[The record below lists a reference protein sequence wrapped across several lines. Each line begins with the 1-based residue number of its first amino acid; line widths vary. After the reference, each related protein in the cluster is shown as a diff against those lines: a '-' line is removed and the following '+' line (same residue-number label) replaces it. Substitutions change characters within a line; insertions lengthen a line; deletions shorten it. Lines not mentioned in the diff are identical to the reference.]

1 MIIEPSKAAS
11 SVKEYYFSKKLKEI
25 NEIRNSGI
33 DIINLG
39 IGSPD
44 LPPPRVVIDTL
55 KKFSS
60 DNSNHSYQ
68 SYRGIYEL
76 REAFSY
82 WYKKYFNVNINP
94 ENEVLPVMG
103 SKIGVM
109 YVSKA
114 FLNVDDEVLIP
125 NPSYPT
131 YLSVTEIVG
140 AKPILYDLKKENNF
154 YPDFN
159 ELRKKDLSKVKI
171 MWINYPNMPTGQ
183 KATKHFFEELISFGK
198 ENNILICNDNPYN
211 FILNEDYLSILS
223 IKGAFDTAIELN
235 SLSKSHNMAGWRV
248 GAVFGNK
255 NYLKFIQK
263 IQSNMISGMFL
274 PIQQAAISA
283 LKIEN
288 SWYENLNFEYKKRQ
302 KIVWEILELLNCKFD
317 KETGG
322 MFVWAEIPNNFG
334 SSYQFSDYLLKKY
347 RIFISPGSIF
357 GSQGRKYIR
366 ISLCSKRE
374 VFLEVLFNIKQK

>member
-11 SVKEYYFSKKLKEI
+11 SVQEYYFSKKLKEI
-25 NEIRNSGI
+25 NEIRDSGVE
-33 DIINLG
+33 IINLG

-44 LPPPRVVIDTL
+44 LPPPRTVIGTL

-60 DNSNHSYQ
+60 DINNHSYQ

-82 WYKKYFNVNINP
+82 WYKKYFCVKINP

-103 SKIGVM
+103 SKIGIM
-109 YVSKA
+109 YISKA
-114 FLNVDDEVLIP
+114 FLNADDEVLIP

-131 YLSVTEIVG
+131 YSSVTEIVG
-140 AKPILYDLKKENNF
+140 AKPILYNLKKENNF

-183 KATKHFFEELISFGK
+183 KATKYFFEELISFGK

-223 IKGAFDTAIELN
+223 VKGAFDTAIELN

-248 GAVFGNK
+248 GAVFGNEE
-255 NYLKFIQK
+255 YLKPIQK

-283 LKIEN
+283 LKVEN
-288 SWYENLNFEYKKRQ
+288 SWYKNLNLEYKKRQ

-317 KETGG
+317 KEIGG
-322 MFVWAEIPNNFG
+322 LFVWAEIPSNFD

-347 RIFISPGSIF
+347 RIFISPGEIF
-357 GSQGRKYIR
+357 GSQGQKYIR
-366 ISLCSKRE
+366 ISLCSKTQ
-374 VFLEVLFNIKQK
+374 VFFKVLYDIKKK